1 MTRGEPHSRGIQRL
15 RQTFD
20 GAALAAGIPTF
31 KGQYHGDPSAVDFAV
46 EAGKLFLQD
55 IKPIF
60 VGLFIHGFA
69 KIYAART
76 EGR

>member
-1 MTRGEPHSRGIQRL
+1 MNHIAAGIQRL

-46 EAGKLFLQD
+46 EAGKPF
-55 IKPIF
+55 
-60 VGLFIHGFA
+60 FA
-69 KIYAART
+69 GYQAYFCRSLYPWFC
-76 EGR
+76 